1 MSMEKYYLAIDIGAS
16 GGRHMLAHMEQG
28 KLIMEEIYRFWNGM
42 KEKDGS
48 LCWDV
53 DSLFTEIKAGMKKCV
68 QEGKVPVSM
77 GIDTWA
83 VDFVLLDKQNQRIGN
98 VVAYRDKRTEG
109 IDSEVY
115 RIISEE
121 RLYERTGIQKQK
133 FNTIYQLTALRKRK
147 AEYLKR
153 AQKLLL
159 IPDYFAFLLT
169 GVAVTEY
176 TNATTTQLV
185 APNTKNW
192 DMDLIE
198 KLGFHRDIFQEIRLP
213 GTELGNLTEEIQ
225 TEVGFNCKVVLP
237 ATHDTAS
244 AVMAVP
250 EASDDVLYISSGTW
264 SLLGTELPEANCS
277 EESRIRNFTNEGG
290 YAYRFRYLKNI
301 MGLWMIQSVKMEI
314 GGEFNFGEICAMAS
328 KEKITSLVDCNDE
341 RFLNPENMTRE
352 IQRAC
357 EESGQQVPEGVA
369 QTAAV
374 IYQSLAACYAEAIE
388 ELETVTG
395 KHYEKVH
402 IVGGGANADY
412 LNSLTAKAT
421 RKQVLAGPV
430 EATAAGNVMAQMI
443 AEGVWKNLQEAR
455 ACIYDSFPLHKF
467 EA

>member
-1 MSMEKYYLAIDIGAS
+1 MERYYLAVDIGAS
-16 GGRHMLAHMEQG
+16 GGRHMLAHMEDG
-28 KLIMEEIYRFWNGM
+28 KLILEEIYRFQNGM
-42 KEKDGS
+42 TEKDGE

-53 DSLFTEIKAGMKKCV
+53 DFLFAEIKTGMKKCA
-68 QEGKVPVSM
+68 QEGKIPVSM

-109 IDSEVY
+109 VDNRVY
-115 RIISEE
+115 RIIPEE

-133 FNTIYQLTALRKRK
+133 FNTIYQLMALRQMK
-147 AEYLKR
+147 AEYLES

-159 IPDYFAFLLT
+159 IPDYFHFLLT
-169 GVAVTEY
+169 GVAATEY

-185 APNTKNW
+185 DPNTKNW
-192 DMDLIE
+192 DMGLIE
-198 KLGFHRDIFQEIRLP
+198 KLNFRGDIFQEIRLP
-213 GTELGNLTEEIQ
+213 GTELGNLTEEVQ
-225 TEVGFNCKVVLP
+225 AEVGFNCKVVLP

-250 EASDDVLYISSGTW
+250 AAGDDVLYISSGTW

-277 EESRIRNFTNEGG
+277 KESRMRNFTNEGG

-301 MGLWMIQSVKMEI
+301 MGLWMIQSVKREI
-314 GGEFNFGEICAMAS
+314 GGELSFGEICEMAS

-341 RFLNPENMTRE
+341 RFLNPENMTKE
-352 IQRAC
+352 VQKAC
-357 EESGQQVPEGVA
+357 KESGQQVPGGLA

-374 IYQSLAACYAEAIE
+374 IYQSLANCYAEAIE
-388 ELETVTG
+388 GLEVVTG
-395 KHYEKVH
+395 KHYEKIH

-412 LNSLTAKAT
+412 LNSLTAKT
-421 RKQVLAGPV
+421 TKKQVLAGPV
-430 EATAAGNVMAQMI
+430 EATATGNVMAQMI
-443 AEGVWKNLQEAR
+443 ADGVWRNLQDAR
-455 ACIYDSFPLHKF
+455 ACIFDSFPLHKF